1 MNDALRTLCA
11 RLGYQFRDE
20 SLVEGAMRHRSYVAE
35 NDGVESNERLEFLGD
50 AILGWV
56 VADLVYRAH
65 ADLHEGKLTDLR
77 KSLVNASALAEMAEE
92 LGVGECLLLGR
103 GEEQGS
109 GRTKTSILSDALE
122 AIFGAIY
129 LDSDAQTAHR
139 VLTTLMSA
147 RLQGA
152 IDGLDRLDAKTRL
165 QEMASKLLGEQVHYK
180 IDDEGPDHDKTFYA
194 TVFVGE
200 RELGSGEGRSK
211 KAAEQLAAEIACDTL
226 AREHAND

>member
-1 MNDALRTLCA
+1 MNESLRTLCA
-11 RLGYQFRDE
+11 RIGYQFADE
-20 SLVEGAMRHRSYVAE
+20 SLVETAMRHRSYVAE
-35 NDGVESNERLEFLGD
+35 NEGVESNERLEFLGD

-65 ADLHEGKLTDLR
+65 GDLHEGKLTDLR
-77 KSLVNASALAEMAEE
+77 KSLVNAVALAELAEE
-92 LGVGECLLLGR
+92 LGVGKCLLLGR
-103 GEEQGS
+103 GEEQGA

-122 AIFGAIY
+122 AVFGAIY
-129 LDSDAQTAHR
+129 LDSDALSAHQ
-139 VLTTLMSA
+139 VLTRLIEP

-165 QEMASKLLGEQVHYK
+165 QEMASKLLGEHVHYK

-200 RELGSGEGRSK
+200 RELGCGEGRSK
-211 KAAEQLAAEIACDTL
+211 KAAEQLAAEEACDTL